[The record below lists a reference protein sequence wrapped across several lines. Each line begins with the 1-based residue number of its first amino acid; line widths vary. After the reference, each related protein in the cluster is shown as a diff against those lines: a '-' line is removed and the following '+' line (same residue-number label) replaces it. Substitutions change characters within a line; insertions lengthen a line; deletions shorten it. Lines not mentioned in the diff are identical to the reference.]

1 MFACWVKVSLRMT
14 KKDDERMQN
23 YQHNKEY
30 KGDEIIIMLPVLS
43 VSTTSISGL
52 VPHATSSWLE
62 YYS

>member
-1 MFACWVKVSLRMT
+1 MT